1 MKTFVTTFSG
11 NASELI
17 SKAKNAAANSGVDF
31 NGDEHGG
38 TFSGKGVEGYYK
50 VNGKNVEITVTS
62 KPLTISWGLIESA
75 VKKLGVINDGDMT
88 CIKKPSLKML
98 ILIVILALIFRKF

>member
-17 SKAKNAAANSGVDF
+17 SKAKNAAANAGAYF

-38 TFSGKGVEGYYK
+38 SFSGKGVEGYYK
-50 VNGKNVEITVTS
+50 VNGNNVEITITA
-62 KPLTISWGLIESA
+62 KPFLAPWSIVESTIRGFF
-75 VKKLGVINDGDMT
+75 N
-88 CIKKPSLKML
+88 
-98 ILIVILALIFRKF
+98 